1 MVVVFMALPWME
13 HKARRFHKDR
23 ERRRKT
29 RGVSGS
35 SQGRACGFG
44 LSPHA
49 RMGAAFVTASA
60 DNLDLVGDSLAMS
73 TAVFFLVRSGAATG
87 RVCAFLGA
95 GGRHIP
101 LLEWR
106 EQR

>member
-1 MVVVFMALPWME
+1 
-13 HKARRFHKDR
+13 
-23 ERRRKT
+23 
-29 RGVSGS
+29 
-35 SQGRACGFG
+35 
-44 LSPHA
+44 
-49 RMGAAFVTASA
+49 MGAAFVTASA

-101 LLEWR
+101 LLECR
-106 EQR
+106 EQRWANSESVSRCSRLRCPIRYKGCSRV